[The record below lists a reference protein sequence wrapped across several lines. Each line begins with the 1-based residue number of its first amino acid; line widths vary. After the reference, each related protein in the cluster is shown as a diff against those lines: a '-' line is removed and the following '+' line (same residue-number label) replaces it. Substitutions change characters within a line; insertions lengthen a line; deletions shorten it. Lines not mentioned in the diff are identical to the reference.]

1 MARKNERLYRIWKA
15 IRTRTSNSNIPCA
28 KYYSGKHIELCE
40 EWNSYLNFKEWAI
53 NNGYKDNLTID
64 RKEGNK
70 GYSPENC
77 RWADSKTQNN
87 NRSNNI
93 YYDFNGKK
101 LTINQI
107 AEIVNVNASTLRKRV
122 VLSNMSLEDAI
133 NYKKGFNP
141 RSRPVIQYDMHMNKI
156 KEWDNAYQCRHYGF
170 DNTNI
175 SRCCNREQRQ
185 YKGYIWRW
193 KEKREAV

>member
-1 MARKNERLYRIWKA
+1 MARKDERLYSIWKA
-15 IRTRTSNSNIPCA
+15 IRTRTHNNHILSA
-28 KYYSGKHIELCE
+28 KYYSKKHIDLCK
-40 EWNSYLNFKEWAI
+40 EWDSYLNFKEWAL

-64 RKEGNK
+64 RIDGNK

-77 RWADSKTQNN
+77 RWADIITQNN

-93 YYDFNGKK
+93 KYDFNGEK

-107 AEIVNVNASTLRKRV
+107 ARLVNINSSTLRKRV
-122 VLSNMSLEDAI
+122 VVMGLTLEQAI

-141 RSRPVIQYDMHMNKI
+141 RSKPVIQYDLNMNKI
-156 KEWDNAYQCRHYGF
+156 KEWDNAYKCREFGF

-175 SRCCNREQRQ
+175 ARCCNGKQKQ
-185 YKGYIWRW
+185 YKGYIWRF
-193 KEKREAV
+193 KEVI

>member
-1 MARKNERLYRIWKA
+1 MARKDERLYRIWKA
-15 IRTRTSNSNIPCA
+15 IRTRISNSNVPYA
-28 KYYSGKHIELCE
+28 KYYSEKHIKLCE
-40 EWNSYLNFKEWAI
+40 EWDSYLNFKEWAL

-64 RKEGNK
+64 RKDGNK
-70 GYSPENC
+70 GYHPGNC

-93 YYDFNGKK
+93 YYDFDGKK
-101 LTINQI
+101 LTVNQI
-107 AEIVNVNASTLRKRV
+107 AEIVNINSSTLRKRI
-122 VLSNMSLEDAI
+122 VLANMSLEDAI

-141 RSRPVIQYDMHMNKI
+141 RSKPIVQYDMDMNQI
-156 KEWDNAYQCRHYGF
+156 KEWDNAYQCRQYEF

-175 SRCCNREQRQ
+175 ARCCNGEQRQ

-193 KEKREAV
+193 KKEKEAI